1 MKIVLGIHPAHDA
14 KPLVGVVKGLAWPS
28 AEVHVVAVV
37 ESVVVDTP
45 FAFGDGSVPAQVYSQ
60 IQEATE
66 QAARKVAAEFTGA
79 QVATPAGDPATELN
93 DYAKAHNADLIVVGS
108 ERKGFFGSLFFGSVS
123 RGLTLHGDRSLLLV
137 KQPAADWETMV
148 FATDLSDYSQH
159 VWQEFVTKRPGCLRK
174 LHVICALDVQTPNPH
189 WFWPNLGDY
198 MSIPEPNA
206 EQIQTQ
212 LAEKFPA
219 SALPEVEVVH
229 EVVSTDPKSGLE
241 REVESRGAGALIVGG
256 KGHTWADRVFIGSVA
271 LHHTVHGEQNLWVVR
286 PAVTKA

>member
-14 KPLVGVVKGLAWPS
+14 NPLVGVVKGLAWPS

-37 ESVVVDTP
+37 ESVAVATP
-45 FAFGDGSVPAQVYSQ
+45 YAFGDASMPAQVYSQ
-60 IQEATE
+60 IEAATE
-66 QAARKVAAEFTGA
+66 EAARKVAAEFSSA
-79 QVATPAGDPATELN
+79 QVATPAGDPATELT

-159 VWQEFVTKRPGCLRK
+159 VWQEFVAQRPGCLRK
-174 LHVICALDVQTPNPH
+174 LHVVTAVDVQPPNPH
-189 WFWPNLGDY
+189 WLLPNLGDY
-198 MSIPEPNA
+198 MSIPEPNV
-206 EQIQTQ
+206 EEIQRQ
-212 LAEKFPA
+212 LAERFPA
-219 SALPEVEVVH
+219 AALAGVEVVH
-229 EVVSTDPKSGLE
+229 EVVMTDAKAGLE
-241 REVESRGAGALIVGG
+241 READARGAGVLIVGG

-286 PAVTKA
+286 PAVSKG